1 MLVVKNMLRVIIGV
15 AWITEVVDLKKKN
28 VSSMFETEKYR
39 FAGKLSCL
47 VDELTSWL

>member
-28 VSSMFETEKYR
+28 AIKQE
-39 FAGKLSCL
+39 
-47 VDELTSWL
+47 